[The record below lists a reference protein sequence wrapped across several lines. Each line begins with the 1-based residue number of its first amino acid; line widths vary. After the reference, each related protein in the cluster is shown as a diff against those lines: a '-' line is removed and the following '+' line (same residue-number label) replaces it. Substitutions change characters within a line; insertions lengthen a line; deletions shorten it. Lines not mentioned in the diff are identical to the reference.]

1 MIEALRLLP
10 VPLLVFVLASP
21 ILGADAMRPWASL
34 ALFGWLVAVFP
45 LARPTERVFAA
56 AAAASAVAVALALPG
71 AAATLDLALDRAL
84 VFVAIMHALGL
95 LRDAARSSR
104 AVRDCGVWLIAQPPA
119 WRFAAIAGGGH
130 AFGIA
135 LNMGAVT
142 LLGTLV
148 NRANTLA
155 AAGGDARVVAI
166 RRERMNVA
174 LLQGFFA
181 VLVWSPMA
189 ISIAFTLAMI
199 PSLTW
204 FDIAPPALAFTA
216 VFFALAWAIDRLKWP
231 PNRRLSP
238 ALPRAAPPARKA
250 LPMGLLILALVGL
263 TLGLK
268 TLFRYPMLE
277 AIATVA
283 FGFALPWLY
292 LQYRRR
298 MAKAGAASAGAATL
312 RRLRAHL
319 RRRLAE
325 ARPEAIVL
333 AAASFLGV
341 TLGALARQAGL
352 PDLLDALAPPAWLLA
367 IGVAAF
373 VIGGSQLGIVA
384 LVTSGIAGGA
394 VLGMA
399 NSPLAPLALALSIQ
413 IGWALSSVLSAYS
426 GGTMLLARIV
436 GVEPTAFR
444 RWNLP
449 WAATCFALFG
459 VAAYLFF

>member
-1 MIEALRLLP
+1 MNAARRLLP
-10 VPLLVFVLASP
+10 PVLLAFAMASP
-21 ILGADAMRPWASL
+21 VLGADAIRPFAGIAL
-34 ALFGWLVAVFP
+34 AVWLSAV
-45 LARPTERVFAA
+45 LAATRPTERAFLGAAIVSAA
-56 AAAASAVAVALALPG
+56 AVAAFLP
-71 AAATLDLALDRAL
+71 APRATLAAALDRAI
-84 VFVAIMHALGL
+84 VFVAVMHALGL
-95 LRDAARSSR
+95 LRDAARSSK
-104 AVRDCGVWLIAQPPA
+104 AVRDCGAWLIAQPPA

-135 LNMGAVT
+135 LNMGAVA

-155 AAGGDARVVAI
+155 AAGGDPRVVEI

-174 LLQGFFA
+174 LLQGFF
-181 VLVWSPMA
+181 VMLVWSPMA

-199 PSLTW
+199 PGLTW
-204 FDIAPPALAFTA
+204 FDIAPPALAFTV
-216 VFFALAWAIDRLKWP
+216 VFLLLAWVIDRIKWP

-238 ALPRAAPPARKA
+238 AIPRAAPPARQA
-250 LPMGLLILALVGL
+250 LPMAGLILALVAF

-268 TLFRYPMLE
+268 SLFGYPMLE
-277 AIATVA
+277 AIVAVA
-283 FGFALPWLY
+283 FGFAVPWLY
-292 LQYRRR
+292 FQYRRR
-298 MAKAGAASAGAATL
+298 GPNPCAALA
-312 RRLRAHL
+312 RRLRKHSAT
-319 RRRLAE
+319 RMAE

-341 TLGALARQAGL
+341 TLGALARAAGFSAF
-352 PDLLDALAPPAWLLA
+352 LDALAPPAWLLA
-367 IGVAAF
+367 VGVAAF
-373 VIGGSQLGIVA
+373 VIGGSQLGVVA

-436 GVEPTAFR
+436 GTRPTTFR

>member
-1 MIEALRLLP
+1 MTAFLRLLP
-10 VPLLVFVLASP
+10 VPLLFLVLASP
-21 ILGADAMRPWASL
+21 ILGADAVRPWAGL
-34 ALFGWLVAVFP
+34 ALAGWLAVAFAATRTV
-45 LARPTERVFAA
+45 ERVFLA
-56 AAAASAVAVALALPG
+56 AAAASAAFVALALPG
-71 AAATLDLALDRAL
+71 AGATLALAFDRAL

-104 AVRDCGVWLIAQPPA
+104 AVRDCGAWLIAQPPA
-119 WRFAAIAGGGH
+119 WRFAAIAAGGH

-148 NRANTLA
+148 NRANTLD
-155 AAGGDARVVAI
+155 AAGGDSRVVAI

-174 LLQGFFA
+174 LLQGFFIM
-181 VLVWSPMA
+181 LVWSPMA

-199 PSLTW
+199 PGLTW
-204 FDIAPPALAFTA
+204 FDIAPPALAFTV
-216 VFFALAWAIDRLKWP
+216 VFLAMAWAIDRLKWP

-238 ALPRAAPPARKA
+238 AIPRASPPARQA
-250 LPMGLLILALVGL
+250 LPMGGLILALVAL

-268 TLFRYPMLE
+268 SLFAYPMLE

-283 FGFALPWLY
+283 FAFALPWLY
-292 LQYRRR
+292 VQYRRR
-298 MAKAGAASAGAATL
+298 TANAGAATL
-312 RRLRAHL
+312 RRVRAHL
-319 RRRLAE
+319 RRRLPE

-352 PDLLDALAPPAWLLA
+352 SDLLDALAPPAWLLA

-399 NSPLAPLALALSIQ
+399 NSPLAPLGLALSLQ
-413 IGWALSSVLSAYS
+413 IGWTISSVLSAYS
-426 GGTMLLARIV
+426 GGTMLLSRIV
-436 GVEPTAFR
+436 GVSPSVFR

-449 WAATCFALFG
+449 WAASCFALFAL
-459 VAAYLFF
+459 AAYVFF

>member
-1 MIEALRLLP
+1 
-10 VPLLVFVLASP
+10 
-21 ILGADAMRPWASL
+21 LG
-34 ALFGWLVAVFP
+34 
-45 LARPTERVFAA
+45 
-56 AAAASAVAVALALPG
+56 AAAASAGVVALALPG
-71 AAATLDLALDRAL
+71 AGATLALALDRAL

-95 LRDAARSSR
+95 LRDAARTSR
-104 AVRDCGVWLIAQPPA
+104 AVRDCGAWLIAQSPA
-119 WRFAAIAGGGH
+119 WRFVAIAGGGH

-148 NRANTLA
+148 NRANTLD
-155 AAGGDARVVAI
+155 AAGGDPRVAAI

-174 LLQGFFA
+174 LLQGFF
-181 VLVWSPMA
+181 VMLVWSPMA

-199 PSLTW
+199 PGLTW

-216 VFFALAWAIDRLKWP
+216 AFFVLAWAIDRLKWP

-238 ALPRAAPPARKA
+238 AIPRAVPPVRQA
-250 LPMGLLILALVGL
+250 LPMAALILALVAL

-268 TLFRYPMLE
+268 ALFGYPMLE

-283 FGFALPWLY
+283 FAFAIPWLY
-292 LQYRRR
+292 RQYRRR
-298 MAKAGAASAGAATL
+298 TANAFAATS

-319 RRRLAE
+319 RRRMAE

-352 PDLLDALAPPAWLLA
+352 SDLLDLLAPPAWLLA

-399 NSPLAPLALALSIQ
+399 NSTLAPLSLALSIQ

-426 GGTMLLARIV
+426 GGTMLLSRIV
-436 GVEPTAFR
+436 GVEPALFR

-459 VAAYLFF
+459 VAAYVFF

>member
-10 VPLLVFVLASP
+10 VPLLFFVLASP
-21 ILGADAMRPWASL
+21 ILGADAVRPWATL

-45 LARPTERVFAA
+45 VTRPTERVFLTAA
-56 AAAASAVAVALALPG
+56 VASALTVALALPG
-71 AAATLDLALDRAL
+71 AGATLALALDRAL

-95 LRDAARSSR
+95 LRDAARTSR
-104 AVRDCGVWLIAQPPA
+104 AVRDSGAWLIAQAPA
-119 WRFAAIAGGGH
+119 WRFVAIAGGGH

-148 NRANTLA
+148 NRANTLE

-174 LLQGFFA
+174 LLQGFF
-181 VLVWSPMA
+181 VMLVWSPMA

-216 VFFALAWAIDRLKWP
+216 VFFALAWTIDRLKWP

-238 ALPRAAPPARKA
+238 AIPREPPPVRQA
-250 LPMGLLILALVGL
+250 LPMAGLILALVAL

-268 TLFRYPMLE
+268 AQFRYPMLE

-283 FGFALPWLY
+283 FVFAVPWLY

-298 MAKAGAASAGAATL
+298 TANSGAATL

-319 RRRLAE
+319 RRRLPE

-333 AAASFLGV
+333 AAASFMGV

-352 PDLLDALAPPAWLLA
+352 SDLLDALAPPAWLLA

-384 LVTSGIAGGA
+384 LATSGIAGGA
-394 VLGMA
+394 VLGMT

-426 GGTMLLARIV
+426 GGTMLLARIA
-436 GVEPTAFR
+436 GAAPSEFR

-459 VAAYLFF
+459 VAAYVFF

>member
-1 MIEALRLLP
+1 MTAFLRLLP
-10 VPLLVFVLASP
+10 VPLLFLVLASP
-21 ILGADAMRPWASL
+21 ILGADAVRPWAGL
-34 ALFGWLVAVFP
+34 ALAGWLAVAFAATRTV
-45 LARPTERVFAA
+45 ERVFLA
-56 AAAASAVAVALALPG
+56 AAAASAAIVALALPG
-71 AAATLDLALDRAL
+71 AGATLALALDRAL

-104 AVRDCGVWLIAQPPA
+104 AVRDCGAWLIAQPPA

-148 NRANTLA
+148 NRANTLD

-174 LLQGFFA
+174 LLQGFFIM
-181 VLVWSPMA
+181 LVWSPMA

-199 PSLTW
+199 PGLTW
-204 FDIAPPALAFTA
+204 FDIAPPALAFTV
-216 VFFALAWAIDRLKWP
+216 VFLAMAWAIDRLKWP

-238 ALPRAAPPARKA
+238 AISRASPPVRQA
-250 LPMGLLILALVGL
+250 LPMGGLILALVAL

-268 TLFRYPMLE
+268 SLFAYPMLE

-283 FGFALPWLY
+283 FAFALPWLY
-292 LQYRRR
+292 AQYRRR
-298 MAKAGAASAGAATL
+298 TTDAGAATL
-312 RRLRAHL
+312 RRARAHL
-319 RRRLAE
+319 RRRLPE

-352 PDLLDALAPPAWLLA
+352 SDLLDALAPPAWLLA

-399 NSPLAPLALALSIQ
+399 NSPLAPLGLALSLQ
-413 IGWALSSVLSAYS
+413 IGWAISSVLSAYS
-426 GGTMLLARIV
+426 GGTMLLSRIV
-436 GVEPTAFR
+436 GVSPSVFR

-449 WAATCFALFG
+449 WAASCFALFG
-459 VAAYLFF
+459 LAAYVFF

>member
-1 MIEALRLLP
+1 MTHALRLLP
-10 VPLLVFVLASP
+10 VPLLVFVLAGP
-21 ILGADAMRPWASL
+21 ILGTGTMRPWSAL
-34 ALFGWLVAVFP
+34 ALAGWLIAVLP
-45 LARPTERVFAA
+45 LTRPTERAFLAA
-56 AAAASAVAVALALPG
+56 AALSAGVVALTLPG
-71 AAATLDLALDRAL
+71 AGATLALALDRAL

-95 LRDAARSSR
+95 LRDAARTSR
-104 AVRDCGVWLIAQPPA
+104 AVRDCGAWLIAQAPA
-119 WRFAAIAGGGH
+119 WRFVAIAGGGH

-148 NRANTLA
+148 NRANTLD
-155 AAGGDARVVAI
+155 AAGGDPRVVAI

-181 VLVWSPMA
+181 MLVWSPMA

-216 VFFALAWAIDRLKWP
+216 VFLALAWAIDRLKWP

-238 ALPRAAPPARKA
+238 AIARPAPPVRRA
-250 LPMGLLILALVGL
+250 LPMAGLILALVAL
-263 TLGLK
+263 TLSLK
-268 TLFRYPMLE
+268 AAFRYPMLE

-283 FGFALPWLY
+283 FAFALPWLY
-292 LQYRRR
+292 LQCRARTVH
-298 MAKAGAASAGAATL
+298 AGAATL

-319 RRRLAE
+319 RWRMPE

-352 PDLLDALAPPAWLLA
+352 SDLLDALAPPAWVLA
-367 IGVAAF
+367 LGVAAL

-394 VLGMA
+394 VLGMT
-399 NSPLAPLALALSIQ
+399 NSPLAPLALALSLQ

-426 GGTMLLARIV
+426 GGTMLLSRIA
-436 GVEPTAFR
+436 GASPAEFR

-449 WAATCFALFG
+449 WAATCFVLFG
-459 VAAYLFF
+459 IAAYVFF

>member
-1 MIEALRLLP
+1 MIAALRLLP
-10 VPLLVFVLASP
+10 VALLALVLAGP
-21 ILGADAMRPWASL
+21 ILGADTIRPWAML
-34 ALFGWLVAVFP
+34 GMLGWLGVVLPATRPAERIFMLAAVSSAAGVAAFLP
-45 LARPTERVFAA
+45 GWQATLAA
-56 AAAASAVAVALALPG
+56 AF
-71 AAATLDLALDRAL
+71 DRAL

-95 LRDAARSSR
+95 LRDAARSSK
-104 AVRDCGVWLIAQPPA
+104 AVRDCGAWLIAQKPA

-148 NRANTLA
+148 NRANTLD

-181 VLVWSPMA
+181 MLVWSPMA

-204 FDIAPPALAFTA
+204 FDIALPALAFNA
-216 VFFALAWAIDRLKWP
+216 VFLALAWAIDRLKWP
-231 PNRRLSP
+231 PSRRLSP
-238 ALPRAAPPARKA
+238 ALPRPSPPARQA
-250 LPMGLLILALVGL
+250 LPMGVLILALVGF

-268 TLFRYPMLE
+268 SLFAYPMLE
-277 AIATVA
+277 AIVTVA
-283 FGFALPWLY
+283 FGFAVPWLFV
-292 LQYRRR
+292 QYRRR
-298 MAKAGAASAGAATL
+298 TANPGAATL

-319 RRRLAE
+319 ARRLPE

-333 AAASFLGV
+333 AAASFMGV
-341 TLGALARQAGL
+341 TLGALARQAGVS
-352 PDLLDALAPPAWLLA
+352 DLLDALAPPAWVLA
-367 IGVAAF
+367 IGIAAF

-399 NSPLAPLALALSIQ
+399 NSPLAPLTLALSIQ

-436 GVEPTAFR
+436 GVAPTSFR
-444 RWNLP
+444 SWNLP
-449 WAATCFALFG
+449 WAATCFAVFG

>member
-1 MIEALRLLP
+1 
-10 VPLLVFVLASP
+10 
-21 ILGADAMRPWASL
+21 
-34 ALFGWLVAVFP
+34 
-45 LARPTERVFAA
+45 
-56 AAAASAVAVALALPG
+56 
-71 AAATLDLALDRAL
+71 
-84 VFVAIMHALGL
+84 MHALGL
-95 LRDAARSSR
+95 LRDAARTSK
-104 AVRDCGVWLIAQPPA
+104 AVRDCGAWLIAQAPA
-119 WRFAAIAGGGH
+119 WRFVAIAGGGH

-174 LLQGFFA
+174 LLQGFF
-181 VLVWSPMA
+181 VMLVWSPMA

-204 FDIAPPALAFTA
+204 FDIAPPALAFTV
-216 VFFALAWAIDRLKWP
+216 VFFVLAWAIDRLKWP

-238 ALPRAAPPARKA
+238 AIPRPSPPARQA
-250 LPMGLLILALVGL
+250 LPMAGLILGLVAL

-268 TLFRYPMLE
+268 AVFRYPMLE

-283 FGFALPWLY
+283 FAFAIPWLY
-292 LQYRRR
+292 VQYRRR
-298 MAKAGAASAGAATL
+298 TAHAGAAFL

-319 RRRLAE
+319 ARRLPE

-352 PDLLDALAPPAWLLA
+352 SDLLDTLAPPAWLLA
-367 IGVAAF
+367 IGVAAL

-394 VLGMA
+394 VLGMT
-399 NSPLAPLALALSIQ
+399 NSPLAPLGLALSIQ

-426 GGTMLLARIV
+426 GGTMLLGRIV
-436 GVEPTAFR
+436 GVSPTVFR

-449 WAATCFALFG
+449 WAATCFAVFG